1 MGGRFEGVDHKDGI
15 ATAHL
20 RLGSHRED
28 LTVDERSPA
37 GKAVGEALDHI
48 HEGDQFSMKIGNDAT
63 KHEVVEIV
71 DKNTGSD
78 LKIHSQGEVE
88 KVVPQAPQLNKEI
101 RR

>member
-1 MGGRFEGVDHKDGI
+1 
-15 ATAHL
+15 
-20 RLGSHRED
+20 
-28 LTVDERSPA
+28 
-37 GKAVGEALDHI
+37 
-48 HEGDQFSMKIGNDAT
+48 MKIGNDAT